1 MGTRIVV
8 CDDEAHI
15 VRAVS
20 MKLSNAGFD
29 VETASDG
36 QAAWEAIQ
44 RETPALLVTDYQMP
58 RLDGLSLCQ
67 RLREQTTTHDL
78 PVILL
83 TAKAFEMD
91 HDKMKNDLG
100 IAEIVFKPFSPRE
113 LLKMVNNILNLVE
126 PVAN

>member
-1 MGTRIVV
+1 MGARIVV

-20 MKLSNAGFD
+20 MKLSKAGFD

-36 QAAWEAIQ
+36 QVAWEAIH
-44 RETPALLVTDYQMP
+44 REIPDLLVTDYQMP
-58 RLDGLSLCQ
+58 RLDGLSLCR

-83 TAKAFEMD
+83 TAKAFEID
-91 HDKMKNDLG
+91 HDEMKTDLG
-100 IAEIVFKPFSPRE
+100 IAEIVLKPFSPRE
-113 LLKMVNNILNLVE
+113 LLKIVRQILNLVE
-126 PVAN
+126 PVVI